1 MTFYLE
7 QGYNGRKVCG
17 NNSVNSFKESFTM
30 ICIGIDVAK
39 DKHDCCILNSDGEIL
54 RDVFTF
60 PNTADGFDML
70 YRAITDAIPDAD
82 FKHLR
87 IGLEATGHYNVNLV
101 AFIRS
106 RGLEPVVFNPLA
118 INLFRKAQTLR
129 KTKTDKTDARFIA
142 AMLLSQPSSPCAPVS
157 YHISELKVLTR
168 SRSRLVSQRSRLK
181 TSLSRL
187 LDVIFPE
194 LTGIVWSCNQK
205 SVLALLLE
213 LPNPAAIAAC
223 HLTRLTNIL
232 FKGSHGRYGKPK
244 AVTLKTLAARS
255 IGSNSPA
262 MAFELQQTIRLILN
276 IKQEIDLLDRQIR
289 LAVDELTSPLITIPG
304 ISYTLAAIILAEI
317 GDIARFDSPAK
328 LLAFAGME
336 PSIYQSGKFNA
347 SHTPM
352 VKRGSTY
359 LRWALLQAAR
369 LVSMRDK
376 CFRDFLL
383 KKKAEGKHFNIAL
396 THVGKKLVRVIFHIL
411 KTGNAFVPQA

>member
-1 MTFYLE
+1 
-7 QGYNGRKVCG
+7 
-17 NNSVNSFKESFTM
+17 M
-30 ICIGIDVAK
+30 ICVGIDVAK

-70 YRAITDAIPDAD
+70 YRAITDVIPATD
-82 FKHLR
+82 FQHVR
-87 IGLEATGHYNVNLV
+87 IGLEATGHYSVNLV

-168 SRSRLVSQRSRLK
+168 SRSRLISQRSRLR

-187 LDVIFPE
+187 LVVIFPE
-194 LTGIVWSCNQK
+194 LSGIVWSCNQK
-205 SVLALLLE
+205 SVYALLLE
-213 LPNPAAIAAC
+213 LPNPAAIAVC

-232 FKGSHGRYGKPK
+232 LKGSRGKYGRTK
-244 AVTLKTLAARS
+244 AMELKALASRS
-255 IGSNSPA
+255 IGLNSPA

-276 IKQEIDLLDRQIR
+276 VQQEIDLLERQIR
-289 LAVDELTSPLITIPG
+289 LAVDALASPLMTIPG
-304 ISYTLAAIILAEI
+304 ISYTLTAIILAEI
-317 GDIARFDSPAK
+317 GDIARFESTSK

-336 PSIYQSGKFNA
+336 PSTYQSGKFNA
-347 SHTPM
+347 SNTPM

-369 LVSMRDK
+369 LVAMRDE
-376 CFRDFLL
+376 CFHEFML
-383 KKKAEGKHFNIAL
+383 KKRSEGKHFNVAL
-396 THVGKKLVRVIFHIL
+396 THVGKKLVRVIFHML
-411 KTGNAFVPQA
+411 KTDSAFVPQG

>member
-1 MTFYLE
+1 
-7 QGYNGRKVCG
+7 
-17 NNSVNSFKESFTM
+17 M
-30 ICIGIDVAK
+30 ICVGIDVAK

-60 PNTADGFDML
+60 PNTASGFDML
-70 YRAITDAIPDAD
+70 YRAITDVIPAAD
-82 FKHLR
+82 FQHVR
-87 IGLEATGHYNVNLV
+87 IGLEATGHYSVNLV

-142 AMLLSQPSSPCAPVS
+142 AKLLSQSSSPCAPVS

-168 SRSRLVSQRSRLK
+168 NRSRLVSQRSRLK

-194 LTGIVWSCNQK
+194 LSSIVWSHNQK
-205 SVLALLLE
+205 SVYALLLE
-213 LPNPAAIAAC
+213 LPNTASIAAC

-232 FKGSHGRYGKPK
+232 IKGSRGRYDRSK
-244 AVTLKTLAARS
+244 AIELRTLAARS

-262 MAFELQQTIRLILN
+262 MAFELQQTIRLIIN
-276 IKQEIDLLDRQIR
+276 AQQEIDLLDQLIR
-289 LAVDELTSPLITIPG
+289 LAVDEFASPLITIPG

-336 PSIYQSGKFNA
+336 PSTYQSGKFNA

-359 LRWALLQAAR
+359 LRWALLQASR
-369 LVSMRDK
+369 LIAMRDK
-376 CFRDFLL
+376 CFHDFLL
-383 KKKAEGKHFNIAL
+383 KKRAEGKHFNVAL
-396 THVGKKLVRVIFHIL
+396 THVGKKLVRVIFHML
-411 KTGNAFVPQA
+411 ETGSAFVPQR

>member
-1 MTFYLE
+1 
-7 QGYNGRKVCG
+7 
-17 NNSVNSFKESFTM
+17 M
-30 ICIGIDVAK
+30 ICVGIDVAK
-39 DKHDCCILNSDGEIL
+39 DKHDCCILNGDGGII

-60 PNTADGFDML
+60 TNTADGFDKL
-70 YRAITDAIPDAD
+70 YRSITDVIPATD
-82 FKHLR
+82 FQHVR
-87 IGLEATGHYNVNLV
+87 IGLEATGHYSVNLV

-106 RGLEPVVFNPLA
+106 SGLEPMVFNPLA

-142 AMLLSQPSSPCAPVS
+142 AMLLSQPSSPCTPVS
-157 YHISELKVLTR
+157 YHIAELKVLTR

-187 LDVIFPE
+187 LDVVFPE
-194 LTGIVWSCNQK
+194 LPGIVWSCNQK
-205 SVLALLLE
+205 SVYALLLD
-213 LPNPAAIAAC
+213 LPNPATISIC

-232 FKGSHGRYGKPK
+232 IKGSHGRYGRPK
-244 AVTLKTLAARS
+244 ALELQALASRS

-276 IKQEIDLLDRQIR
+276 VQQEINLLDRQIR
-289 LAVDELTSPLITIPG
+289 SAVNALASPLMTIPG

-336 PSIYQSGKFNA
+336 PSTYQSGKFNA

-376 CFRDFLL
+376 CFHDFLL
-383 KKKAEGKHFNIAL
+383 KKKAEGKHHNVAL
-396 THVGKKLVRVIFHIL
+396 SHVGKKLVRVIFHML
-411 KTGNAFVPQA
+411 ETDSVFVPQG

>member
-1 MTFYLE
+1 
-7 QGYNGRKVCG
+7 
-17 NNSVNSFKESFTM
+17 M
-30 ICIGIDVAK
+30 ICVGIDVAK
-39 DKHDCCILNSDGEIL
+39 DKHDCCILNSDGEIVK
-54 RDVFTF
+54 DVFTF
-60 PNTADGFDML
+60 PNTSDGFEML
-70 YRAITDAIPDAD
+70 YRAITDVIPAAN
-82 FKHLR
+82 FQHVR
-87 IGLEATGHYNVNLV
+87 IGLEATGHYSVNLV

-181 TSLSRL
+181 ISLSRL

-194 LTGIVWSCNQK
+194 LSSIVWSRNQK
-205 SVLALLLE
+205 SVHALLLE

-223 HLTRLTNIL
+223 HLTRLINIL
-232 FKGSHGRYGKPK
+232 VRGSHGRYGRSK
-244 AVTLKTLAARS
+244 AIGLKALAARS

-276 IKQEIDLLDRQIR
+276 TQQEIDLLDRQIR
-289 LAVDELTSPLITIPG
+289 AAVDALASPLLTIPG
-304 ISYTLAAIILAEI
+304 ISHTLAAIILAEI
-317 GDIARFDSPAK
+317 GDIARFDSPSK

-336 PSIYQSGKFNA
+336 PSTYQSGKFNA
-347 SHTPM
+347 SNTPM

-369 LVSMRDK
+369 LVAMRDK

-383 KKKAEGKHFNIAL
+383 KKRAEGKHFNVAL
-396 THVGKKLVRVIFHIL
+396 THVGKKLVRVIFHML
-411 KTGNAFVPQA
+411 ESGSAFVPQR

>member
-1 MTFYLE
+1 
-7 QGYNGRKVCG
+7 
-17 NNSVNSFKESFTM
+17 M
-30 ICIGIDVAK
+30 ICVGIDVAK

-70 YRAITDAIPDAD
+70 YRTITDVVSTAD
-82 FKHLR
+82 FQHVR
-87 IGLEATGHYNVNLV
+87 IGLEATGHYSVNLV

-106 RGLEPVVFNPLA
+106 RGLEPRVFNPLA
-118 INLFRKAQTLR
+118 ISLFRKAQTLR

-142 AMLLSQPSSPCAPVS
+142 AMLLSQTSSPCVPTS
-157 YHISELKVLTR
+157 NHISELKVLTR

-194 LTGIVWSCNQK
+194 LTSIVWSRNQK
-205 SVLALLLE
+205 SVYALLLE
-213 LPNPAAIAAC
+213 LPNPAAIAVC

-232 FKGSHGRYGKPK
+232 VKNSRGRYGKSK
-244 AVTLKTLAARS
+244 AIVLKALATRS

-276 IKQEIDLLDRQIR
+276 VQQEIDLLDRQIR
-289 LAVDELTSPLITIPG
+289 LAVDALASPLITIPG
-304 ISYTLAAIILAEI
+304 ISHTLAAIILAEI
-317 GDIARFDSPAK
+317 GDIALFDSPTK

-336 PSIYQSGKFNA
+336 PSTYQSGKFKATN
-347 SHTPM
+347 TPM

-369 LVSMRDK
+369 LVAMRDK
-376 CFRDFLL
+376 CFRNFLL
-383 KKKAEGKHFNIAL
+383 KKRAEGKHFNVAL
-396 THVGKKLVRVIFHIL
+396 THVGKKLVRVIFHML
-411 KTGNAFVPQA
+411 KTNADFVPQA

>member
-1 MTFYLE
+1 M
-7 QGYNGRKVCG
+7 VC
-17 NNSVNSFKESFTM
+17 V
-30 ICIGIDVAK
+30 GIDVAK
-39 DKHDCCILNSDGEIL
+39 SKHDCCILNSDGEVL
-54 RDVFTF
+54 KDVFTF

-70 YRAITDAIPDAD
+70 YQAITDIVPASD
-82 FKHLR
+82 FQHVR
-87 IGLEATGHYNVNLV
+87 VGLEATGHYSVNLV

-106 RGLEPVVFNPLA
+106 RGLEPVIFNPLA

-187 LDVIFPE
+187 IDVIFPE
-194 LTGIVWSCNQK
+194 LPGIVWSCNQK
-205 SVLALLLE
+205 SVHALLLE
-213 LPNPAAIAAC
+213 FPNPAAIAVC

-232 FKGSHGRYGKPK
+232 LKGSHGKYGRAK
-244 AVTLKTLAARS
+244 ALEFKALAACS

-276 IKQEIDLLDRQIR
+276 VQQEIGLLDRQIR
-289 LAVDELTSPLITIPG
+289 LAVDELASPLLTIPG

-317 GDIARFDSPAK
+317 GDVARFESPAK

-336 PSIYQSGKFNA
+336 PSTYQSGKFNA

-376 CFRDFLL
+376 CFHDFLL
-383 KKKAEGKHFNIAL
+383 KKRAEGKHFNVAL
-396 THVGKKLVRVIFHIL
+396 THVGKKLVRVIFHML
-411 KTGNAFVPQA
+411 ETGCAFVPQG

>member
-1 MTFYLE
+1 
-7 QGYNGRKVCG
+7 
-17 NNSVNSFKESFTM
+17 M
-30 ICIGIDVAK
+30 ICVGIDVAK
-39 DKHDCCILNSDGEIL
+39 NKHDCCILNSDGEIVK
-54 RDVFTF
+54 DVFTF
-60 PNTADGFDML
+60 PNNAEGYDNL
-70 YRAITDAIPDAD
+70 YRAITDVVSVDD
-82 FKHLR
+82 FYNVR
-87 IGLEATGHYNVNLV
+87 IGLEATGHYSINLV

-106 RGLEPVVFNPLA
+106 CGLEPTVFNPLS

-142 AMLLSQPSSPCAPVS
+142 AMLLSQPSSPCVPVS

-194 LTGIVWSCNQK
+194 LSGIVWSRNQK
-205 SVLALLLE
+205 SVHALLLE
-213 LPNPAAIAAC
+213 LPNPAAISAC

-232 FKGSHGRYGKPK
+232 FTGSHGRYGRTK
-244 AVTLKTLAARS
+244 AVELKALAARS
-255 IGSNSPA
+255 IGFNSPA

-276 IKQEIDLLDRQIR
+276 VQQEINLLDRQIR
-289 LAVDELTSPLITIPG
+289 LSVDALSSPLMSIPG

-328 LLAFAGME
+328 LLAFSGME
-336 PSIYQSGKFNA
+336 PSTYQSGKFTA
-347 SHTPM
+347 SNTPM

-369 LVSMRDK
+369 LVSMRDAT
-376 CFRDFLL
+376 FRDYML
-383 KKKAEGKHFNIAL
+383 KKKAQGKHHNVAV
-396 THVGKKLVRVIFHIL
+396 THVGKKLVRVIFHML
-411 KTGNAFVPQA
+411 KTNRCFVPQT